1 LGLFFIPNPKEAPMK
16 IDPEE
21 VIFSITVLDVLRAIE
36 RRIGKEEANSL
47 SVDDLDL
54 AKEEVVAVIEHSL
67 DVRDYLDEGID
78 LWLEARNL

>member
-1 LGLFFIPNPKEAPMK
+1 MK

-21 VIFSITVLDVLRAIE
+21 VIFAITVLDLIRAIE
-36 RRIGKEEANSL
+36 RHIGKEEASSL
-47 SVDDLDL
+47 SVDDLHL

-67 DVRDYLDEGID
+67 DIRDYLDEGIE